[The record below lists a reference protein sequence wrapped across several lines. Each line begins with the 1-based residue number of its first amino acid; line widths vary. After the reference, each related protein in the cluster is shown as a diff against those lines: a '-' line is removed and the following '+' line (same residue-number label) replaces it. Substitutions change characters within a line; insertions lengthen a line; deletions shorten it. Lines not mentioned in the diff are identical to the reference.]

1 MANTSIASISN
12 VDLWERWKQA
22 IDNWALE
29 PRNRNLQQ
37 RVDRLEEEIVNRLA
51 AVGHSNLK
59 ADFVAVR
66 PVKRKVQDDRDAPIY
81 SAERTVS
88 R

>member
-37 RVDRLEEEIVNRLA
+37 RVDRLEDEIVNRLS
-51 AVGHSNLK
+51 AVGHNDLK
-59 ADFVAVR
+59 VYFVGQR
-66 PVKRKVQDDRDAPIY
+66 PGRKQCA
-81 SAERTVS
+81 SANPSMR
-88 R
+88 